1 MLPIQMV
8 DLKRQYEKIKPEI
21 DAAIQ
26 HVIDTTSFVK
36 GTVVNDFEK
45 NLENYL
51 KAKYV
56 IACGNGTDAI
66 QIALMALGFKQ
77 GDEIITPSHTY
88 IAAVEAIALLG
99 LKPVFIEVDPDTF
112 NIDVRQI
119 ESKITNKT
127 AAILPVHLYGQC
139 ADMEP
144 ILAIAEKHG
153 LKVIEDTA
161 QAIGVEY
168 TFSNG
173 MKNKAGTM
181 GDIGTTSFYP
191 SKNLGCYGDGGAI
204 FTNDD
209 LLAKRIRMIANH
221 GQEKTYYHELIGVNS
236 RLDSIQAGV
245 LNEKLKH
252 LDEYAEARN
261 KVAAYYDKAFSS
273 NEELVIPKRASNST
287 HVFHQYTLKL
297 MDGCR
302 RDALKA
308 FLAEKHIPTMIYY
321 PVLVHL
327 QNAYKQFGYK
337 AGDLPVSESLCSQVI
352 SLPIHTEMDL
362 EQLEYIVNFVN
373 QFFK

>member
-1 MLPIQMV
+1 MV